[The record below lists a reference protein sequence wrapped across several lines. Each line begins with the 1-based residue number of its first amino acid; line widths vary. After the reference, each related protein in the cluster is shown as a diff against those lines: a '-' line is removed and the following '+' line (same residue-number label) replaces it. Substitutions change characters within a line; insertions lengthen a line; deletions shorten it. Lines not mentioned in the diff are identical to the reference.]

1 MGMLV
6 WLGFYGLQLWLPT
19 LLKTVFKGEL
29 TVGLVA
35 AIPPICAAA
44 AIWIN
49 GRGADRDGRYNVRV
63 AVPLIVGGVILATS
77 TLITANQPWLVVL
90 ALAAATAC
98 QLSFFGPYWTMN
110 STLVRPEAV
119 GAGFGIIN
127 GIGNL
132 GGLLG
137 PYVGGWIQDTR

>member
-77 TLITANQPWLVVL
+77 TSSPPTSHGSSCWPLP
-90 ALAAATAC
+90 
-98 QLSFFGPYWTMN
+98 P
-110 STLVRPEAV
+110 RPPAS
-119 GAGFGIIN
+119 
-127 GIGNL
+127 
-132 GGLLG
+132 
-137 PYVGGWIQDTR
+137 